1 MNMLKPKYFLYA
13 RKSTED
19 DDHQIMSIEAQLF
32 ELREYARRENLEIL
46 AEFTEAKSAKKP
58 GREMF
63 AAMISEIEKMDGVGI
78 LAWHPDRLARNS
90 VDGGKVI
97 YLVDTQKIVSLR
109 FPTFWFEPTPQGLFM
124 LQVAFGQSKYY
135 SDNLVENINRGIRQK
150 LRRGE
155 WLTKAP
161 FGYVNN
167 PKTRTIEPHPTLSKV
182 IVRAFEEY
190 AKGTHT
196 LETMAEFLAE
206 LGLETR
212 HRTPLAKAS
221 ISRMLTNQAYLG
233 LVKHKGEYHE
243 GRFEPILSATLFE
256 AVQNVLLRRAKPR
269 KSKQRHDFPFTG
281 LLNCGECGSAITAQ
295 FSRGKCG
302 GIYRYYRCTKKKGVC
317 SQKYLQEKD
326 LAAQLKA
333 RLQSVALCDEWT
345 EKMLKQVDEWQRE
358 NVHSSQSFVQNLK
371 SKLAETQEKLDKLVS
386 AYIDG
391 DIPKENYLLKKEE
404 LLKQKVSL
412 ANDLEDF
419 GRTGK
424 NWLQPLRAWILDA
437 NKAEKLS
444 ASDSFPEIKAFVQKI
459 GTNPLLLDKSV
470 SVLFGEPWDFAASR
484 LAGRAP
490 AERRSRE
497 AILPSGSKNLQN
509 SCWWTYGESNPD
521 LLHAMEAFYRYTIGP
536 GIFKISSAPWKDRT
550 SGLVDVNDALYH

>member
-1 MNMLKPKYFLYA
+1 MLKPKYFLYA

-32 ELREYARRENLEIL
+32 ELREYARRENVEIL
-46 AEFTEAKSAKKP
+46 QEFTESKSAKKP
-58 GREMF
+58 GRELF
-63 AAMISEIEKMDGVGI
+63 AEMIAKIEASDGVGI

-109 FPTFWFEPTPQGLFM
+109 FPTFWFEPTPQGKFM

-155 WLTKAP
+155 WLTLAP

-167 PKTRTIEPHPTLSKV
+167 PKTRTIEPHPTKSK
-182 IVRAFEEY
+182 IVARAFEEF

-196 LETMAEFLAE
+196 LKSLSEFLAE
-206 LGLETR
+206 LGIETR

-221 ISRMLTNQAYLG
+221 ISRMLTNKAYLG
-233 LVKHKGEYHE
+233 LVKHKSEYHE

-256 AVQNVLLRRAKPR
+256 AVQTVLLRRAKPR

-281 LLNCGECGSAITAQ
+281 LLTCGECGSAITAQ

-317 SQKYLQEKD
+317 SQKYLQESN

-333 RLQSVALCDEWT
+333 RLKSIAICDEWT

-358 NVHSSQSFVQNLK
+358 NVHSSQLFVQNLK
-371 SKLAETQEKLDKLVS
+371 SKLSDTQEKLDKLVS

-391 DIPKENYLLKKEE
+391 DIPKENYLAKKEE

-412 ANDLEDF
+412 ANDLEDL
-419 GRTGK
+419 GRTRK

-444 ASDSFPEIKAFVQKI
+444 VSDSFSEIKAFVQKI

-470 SVLFGEPWDFAASR
+470 SVPFGEPWDFVEEMLASR
-484 LAGRAP
+484 AVRRGEQSSLSP
-490 AERRSRE
+490 AQ
-497 AILPSGSKNLQN
+497 NLQN
-509 SCWWTYGESNPD
+509 SLWWDILNV
-521 LLHAMEAFYRYTIGP
+521 A
-536 GIFKISSAPWKDRT
+536 RT
-550 SGLVDVNDALYH
+550 HFERDS

>member
-1 MNMLKPKYFLYA
+1 MLKPKYFLYA

-32 ELREYARRENLEIL
+32 ELREYARRENLEIIQ
-46 AEFTEAKSAKKP
+46 EFQEAKSAKKP

-63 AAMISEIEKMDGVGI
+63 AAMMNEIEKMDGVGI

-281 LLNCGECGSAITAQ
+281 LLSCGECGSAITAQ

-317 SQKYLQEKD
+317 SQKYVQESN
-326 LAAQLKA
+326 LVAQLKA
-333 RLQSVALCDEWT
+333 RLKSVAICDEWT
-345 EKMLKQVDEWQRE
+345 GKMLRQVDEWQKE
-358 NVHSSQSFVQNLK
+358 NVRSSQSFVQNLK
-371 SKLAETQEKLDKLVS
+371 SKLADTQEKLDKLVS

-391 DIPKENYLLKKEE
+391 DIPKENYLAKKEE

-444 ASDSFPEIKAFVQKI
+444 QSESFGEIKAFVQKI

-470 SVLFGEPWDFAASR
+470 SVLFGEPWDFAALR
-484 LAGRAP
+484 LAQSGL

-497 AILPSGSKNLQN
+497 AILPSGSKNSESIL
-509 SCWWTYGESNPD
+509 WWTLGGSN
-521 LLHAMEAFYRYTIGP
+521 
-536 GIFKISSAPWKDRT
+536 SSPPACKAGTLPNELRAQK
-550 SGLVDVNDALYH
+550 NH

>member
-1 MNMLKPKYFLYA
+1 MLKPKYFLYA

-32 ELREYARRENLEIL
+32 ELREYARRENVEIL
-46 AEFTEAKSAKKP
+46 AEFIEAKSAKKP
-58 GREMF
+58 GREKF
-63 AAMISEIEKMDGVGI
+63 AEMINEIEKSDGVGI
-78 LAWHPDRLARNS
+78 LSWHPDRLARNS
-90 VDGGKVI
+90 VDGGKII

-196 LETMAEFLAE
+196 LQTMAEFLAE
-206 LGLETR
+206 LGLETKN
-212 HRTPLAKAS
+212 RTPLAKAS

-243 GRFEPILSATLFE
+243 GRFDPILSATLFE
-256 AVQNVLLRRAKPR
+256 AVQEILRRKAKPR

-281 LLNCGECGSAITAQ
+281 LMTCGECGSAITAQ

-302 GIYRYYRCTKKKGVC
+302 GIYRYYRCTKKKGAC
-317 SQKYLQEKD
+317 SQKYIQEKD
-326 LAAQLKA
+326 LAAQIKA
-333 RLQSVALCDEWT
+333 RLQSVAICDEWT
-345 EKMLKQVDEWQRE
+345 DKMLKQVDEWEKEQS
-358 NVHSSQSFVQNLK
+358 HSSQKFVQNLK
-371 SKLAETQEKLDKLVS
+371 NKITETQEKLDKLVS

-391 DIPKENYLLKKEE
+391 DIPKENYLPKKEE
-404 LLKQKVSL
+404 LLKQKISL

-419 GRTGK
+419 GQTEK

-437 NKAEKLS
+437 NKVEKLS
-444 ASDSFPEIKAFVQKI
+444 VSDSFPEIKAFVQKI
-459 GTNPLLLDKSV
+459 GTNPKFLDKSI
-470 SVLFGEPWDFAASR
+470 SFSFCPPWDFMALRKAQS
-484 LAGRAP
+484 LN
-490 AERRSRE
+490 AERRSHE
-497 AILPSGSKNLQN
+497 AMLPSGSKNSES
-509 SCWWTYGESNPD
+509 SCWWARRESNPHE
-521 LLHAMEAFYRYTIGP
+521 L
-536 GIFKISSAPWKDRT
+536 
-550 SGLVDVNDALYH
+550 ALAGF

>member
-32 ELREYARRENLEIL
+32 ELREYARRENLEIIQ
-46 AEFTEAKSAKKP
+46 EFQEAKSAKKP

-63 AAMISEIEKMDGVGI
+63 AAMIAEIEKLDGVGI

-167 PKTRTIEPHPTLSKV
+167 PKTRTIEPHPALSKV
-182 IVRAFEEY
+182 IIRAFEEY

-221 ISRMLTNQAYLG
+221 ISRMLTNKAYLG

-281 LLNCGECGSAITAQ
+281 LLTCGECGSAITAQ
-295 FSRGKCG
+295 FSRGKGG

-333 RLQSVALCDEWT
+333 RLKSVALCDEWT
-345 EKMLKQVDEWQRE
+345 GKMLKQVEAWEKEQ
-358 NVHSSQSFVQNLK
+358 VHSSQSFVQNLK
-371 SKLAETQEKLDKLVS
+371 SKVSDTQEKLDKLVS

-391 DIPKENYLLKKEE
+391 DIPKENYLAKKEQ
-404 LLKQKVSL
+404 LLNQKVSL

-419 GRTGK
+419 GRMGK

-444 ASDSFPEIKAFVQKI
+444 ASDSFHEIKAFVQKI

-470 SVLFGEPWDFAASR
+470 SVSFGEPWDFDASR
-484 LAGRAP
+484 KAGRVP

-497 AILPSGSKNLQN
+497 AMLPSGSKNSESIL
-509 SCWWTYGESNPD
+509 WWAGRDSNPHILAD
-521 LLHAMEAFYRYTIGP
+521 TGF
-536 GIFKISSAPWKDRT
+536 
-550 SGLVDVNDALYH
+550 

>member
-1 MNMLKPKYFLYA
+1 MSKILMQNIMLKPKYFLYA

-32 ELREYARRENLEIL
+32 ELREYARRENVEIL
-46 AEFTEAKSAKKP
+46 QEFTEAKSAKKP

-63 AAMISEIEKMDGVGI
+63 AAMIAEIEKMDGVGI

-90 VDGGKVI
+90 VDGGKII

-167 PKTRTIEPHPTLSKV
+167 TKTRTIESHPTLSKV
-182 IVRAFEEY
+182 IVRAFEEFATGKY
-190 AKGTHT
+190 T
-196 LETMAEFLAE
+196 LGSLAEFLAE

-221 ISRMLTNQAYLG
+221 ISRMLTNRAYLG

-302 GIYRYYRCTKKKGVC
+302 GIYRYYRYTKKKGAC
-317 SQKYLQEKD
+317 SKKYLQEKD
-326 LAAQLKA
+326 LATQLKT
-333 RLQSVALCDEWT
+333 RLKSVAICDEWT
-345 EKMLKQVDEWQRE
+345 EKMLKQVEKWQTE

-371 SKLAETQEKLDKLVS
+371 SKLTDTQEKLGKLVS

-391 DIPKENYLLKKEE
+391 DIPKENYLAKKEQ

-412 ANDLEDF
+412 ASQKSDF

-424 NWLQPLRAWILDA
+424 NWIEPLRAWILDIQ
-437 NKAEKLS
+437 KAEKLS
-444 ASDSFPEIKAFVQKI
+444 QGDSFGEIKAFVQKV
-459 GTNPLLLDKSV
+459 GTNHQLLDKSV
-470 SVLFGEPWDFAASR
+470 SFSFSEPWDYVALH
-484 LAGRAP
+484 LAQSHQAEGRSP
-490 AERRSRE
+490 E
-497 AILPSGSKNLQN
+497 AIFSEKRGSIVFCPHQ
-509 SCWWTYGESNPD
+509 
-521 LLHAMEAFYRYTIGP
+521 
-536 GIFKISSAPWKDRT
+536 
-550 SGLVDVNDALYH
+550 

>member
-32 ELREYARRENLEIL
+32 ELREYARRENVEIL

-63 AAMISEIEKMDGVGI
+63 AEMINEIEKSDGVGI
-78 LAWHPDRLARNS
+78 LSWHPDRLARNS
-90 VDGGKVI
+90 VDGGKII
-97 YLVDTQKIVSLR
+97 YLVDTGKIVSLR

-221 ISRMLTNQAYLG
+221 ISRMLTNKAYLG

-256 AVQNVLLRRAKPR
+256 SVQNVLLRRAKPR

-317 SQKYLQEKD
+317 SQKYIQEKD
-326 LAAQLKA
+326 LAAQIKA
-333 RLQSVALCDEWT
+333 RLQSVAICDEWT
-345 EKMLKQVDEWQRE
+345 DKMLKQVDEWQKE
-358 NVHSSQSFVQNLK
+358 NFHSSQSFVQNLK
-371 SKLAETQEKLDKLVS
+371 AKVSDTQEKLDKLVS

-391 DIPKENYLLKKEE
+391 DIPKENYLAKKEQ
-404 LLKQKVSL
+404 LLNQKVSL

-470 SVLFGEPWDFAASR
+470 SVSFGEPWDFAASR

-497 AILPSGSKNLQN
+497 AMLPSGSKNSESIL
-509 SCWWTYGESNPD
+509 WWTWGESNPH
-521 LLHAMEAFYRYTIGP
+521 LFHAMEAFCHYTTGP
-536 GIFKISSAPWKDRT
+536 
-550 SGLVDVNDALYH
+550 L